1 MAAVRWEYHVTL
13 LTEYPD
19 LEARLAALGDVGYE
33 LVAIV
38 EGRAYLKRP
47 KRDRSTQAGSHAR

>member
-47 KRDRSTQAGSHAR
+47 KRDRST

>member
-1 MAAVRWEYHVTL
+1 MATRWEYYVTAL
-13 LTEYPD
+13 ADYPD
-19 LEARLAALGDVGYE
+19 LEALLASLGDVGYE

-47 KRDRSTQAGSHAR
+47 KRNKTTYRLHS